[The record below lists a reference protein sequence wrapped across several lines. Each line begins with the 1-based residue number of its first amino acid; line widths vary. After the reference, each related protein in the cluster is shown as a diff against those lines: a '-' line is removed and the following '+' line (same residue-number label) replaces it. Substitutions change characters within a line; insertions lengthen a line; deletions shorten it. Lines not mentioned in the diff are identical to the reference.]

1 MELSSIGEQ
10 VFAVESITKKRVR
23 KGNVEY
29 LLKWQGWPPNT
40 LTGELATTVRH
51 LVHFR
56 NVKSPSRSSVN
67 PIPHASKTEG
77 YSTWE
82 PEDHILD
89 PRLVLAYEEKEE
101 KDRALAYRRKGLR
114 PRRLVLRNIYAMD
127 LRSAHKVP
135 DTPRLRLSLT
145 RSMGSELDQGSL
157 PYRAGE
163 GGSVY
168 RRLARRKNKQ
178 RVSKPV
184 SDNNSLQPLTRIQDP
199 MEHEWQGAEERPE
212 SELTTDTR
220 HSRSECSSPMMEQEV
235 EEPTDRVESCGS
247 ALGSG
252 DETLGGGALLR
263 VTGAWYRS
271 EGRNSET
278 GQEHIDRTDQS
289 ESCVSAEGP
298 KDNISNRLVD
308 SDTEVELGTDTLID
322 MVERLGTANVIER
335 VEGLGTD
342 YFIDRV
348 EEMGG
353 HILIDRDSTS
363 VVDVGDETVA
373 DGSVVCTDV
382 EVAEEVVENYTKQ
395 QGEEVVTQCP
405 DSSGAEVNPGKVIVT
420 DVTINS
426 LTVTFKEA
434 LAAEGFF
441 KS

>member
-29 LLKWQGWPPNT
+29 LLKWQGWPP
-40 LTGELATTVRH
+40 
-51 LVHFR
+51 
-56 NVKSPSRSSVN
+56 K
-67 PIPHASKTEG
+67 

-168 RRLARRKNKQ
+168 PRLARRKNKQ

-220 HSRSECSSPMMEQEV
+220 HSRSECSYPMMEQEV
-235 EEPTDRVESCGS
+235 ESTTDRVESCGS
-247 ALGSG
+247 TLGSG
-252 DETLGGGALLR
+252 DETLGRGALLR
-263 VTGAWYRS
+263 VTGAGYRS
-271 EGRNSET
+271 EGGTSET
-278 GQEHIDRTDQS
+278 GQEQMDRTDQS

-298 KDNISNRLVD
+298 EDLNISNRLVD

-322 MVERLGTANVIER
+322 RVERLGTANAIER

-348 EEMGG
+348 EMGT

-363 VVDVGDETVA
+363 VVDVGDETMA

-382 EVAEEVVENYTKQ
+382 EVAEEVVENDTKQ

-420 DVTINS
+420 YVTINS

>member
-1 MELSSIGEQ
+1 MMDWGIW
-10 VFAVESITKKRVR
+10 
-23 KGNVEY
+23 GNVEY
-29 LLKWQGWPPNT
+29 LLKWQGWPP
-40 LTGELATTVRH
+40 
-51 LVHFR
+51 
-56 NVKSPSRSSVN
+56 K
-67 PIPHASKTEG
+67 

-89 PRLVLAYEEKEE
+89 PRLVVAYEEKEE

-114 PRRLVLRNIYAMD
+114 PRRLVLRSSLLLQNIYAMD

-235 EEPTDRVESCGS
+235 EESTDRVESCGS

-263 VTGAWYRS
+263 VTGAGYRS
-271 EGRNSET
+271 EGGTSEA
-278 GQEHIDRTDQS
+278 GQEQMDRTDQS
-289 ESCVSAEGP
+289 ESCVSAQGP

-308 SDTEVELGTDTLID
+308 SATEVELGTDTLID
-322 MVERLGTANVIER
+322 KVERLGTVNVIER

-348 EEMGG
+348 EEMGT

-382 EVAEEVVENYTKQ
+382 EVAEEVVENDTKQ

-441 KS
+441 KG

>member
-1 MELSSIGEQ
+1 MMDWGIC
-10 VFAVESITKKRVR
+10 
-23 KGNVEY
+23 GNVEY
-29 LLKWQGWPPNT
+29 LLKWQGWPP
-40 LTGELATTVRH
+40 
-51 LVHFR
+51 
-56 NVKSPSRSSVN
+56 K
-67 PIPHASKTEG
+67 

-114 PRRLVLRNIYAMD
+114 PRRLILRSSLLLQNIYAMD

-157 PYRAGE
+157 PFRAGE

-178 RVSKPV
+178 RVPKPV

-220 HSRSECSSPMMEQEV
+220 ENSLFRHSQSECSSPMMEQEV
-235 EEPTDRVESCGS
+235 ESSTDRVESCGS

-263 VTGAWYRS
+263 VTGAGYRS
-271 EGRNSET
+271 EGRTSET
-278 GQEHIDRTDQS
+278 GQEQIDRTDQS

-308 SDTEVELGTDTLID
+308 SATEVELGTDTLID
-322 MVERLGTANVIER
+322 KVERLGTANVIE
-335 VEGLGTD
+335 GLGTY
-342 YFIDRV
+342 YFIDSV
-348 EEMGG
+348 EEMGT

-363 VVDVGDETVA
+363 VVDVGDKTVS

-382 EVAEEVVENYTKQ
+382 EVAEEVVENDTKQ

-441 KS
+441 KG

>member
-1 MELSSIGEQ
+1 
-10 VFAVESITKKRVR
+10 
-23 KGNVEY
+23 
-29 LLKWQGWPPNT
+29 
-40 LTGELATTVRH
+40 
-51 LVHFR
+51 
-56 NVKSPSRSSVN
+56 
-67 PIPHASKTEG
+67 
-77 YSTWE
+77 
-82 PEDHILD
+82 
-89 PRLVLAYEEKEE
+89 
-101 KDRALAYRRKGLR
+101 
-114 PRRLVLRNIYAMD
+114 MD

-157 PYRAGE
+157 PFRAGE

-178 RVSKPV
+178 RVPKPV

-220 HSRSECSSPMMEQEV
+220 ENSLFRHSQSECSSPMMEQEV
-235 EEPTDRVESCGS
+235 ESSTDRVESCGS

-263 VTGAWYRS
+263 VTGAGYRS
-271 EGRNSET
+271 EGRTSET
-278 GQEHIDRTDQS
+278 GQEQIDRTDQS

-308 SDTEVELGTDTLID
+308 SATEVELGTDTLID
-322 MVERLGTANVIER
+322 KVERLGTANVIE
-335 VEGLGTD
+335 GLGTY
-342 YFIDRV
+342 YFIDSV
-348 EEMGG
+348 EEMGT

-363 VVDVGDETVA
+363 VVDVGDKTVS

-382 EVAEEVVENYTKQ
+382 EVAEEVVENDTKQ

-441 KS
+441 KG

>member
-29 LLKWQGWPPNT
+29 LLKWQGWPP
-40 LTGELATTVRH
+40 
-51 LVHFR
+51 
-56 NVKSPSRSSVN
+56 K
-67 PIPHASKTEG
+67 

-220 HSRSECSSPMMEQEV
+220 ENSQFRHSRSECSSPMMEQEV

-271 EGRNSET
+271 EGRTSET
-278 GQEHIDRTDQS
+278 GQEQIDRTDQS

-308 SDTEVELGTDTLID
+308 SATEVELGTDTLID
-322 MVERLGTANVIER
+322 KVERLGTDNVIER

-382 EVAEEVVENYTKQ
+382 EVAEEVVENDTKQ
-395 QGEEVVTQCP
+395 QGGEVVTQCP

>member
-1 MELSSIGEQ
+1 MMDWGIC
-10 VFAVESITKKRVR
+10 
-23 KGNVEY
+23 GNVEY

-114 PRRLVLRNIYAMD
+114 PRRLILRNIYAMD

-157 PYRAGE
+157 PFRAGE

-178 RVSKPV
+178 RVPKPV

-220 HSRSECSSPMMEQEV
+220 ENSLFRHSQSECSSPMMEQEV
-235 EEPTDRVESCGS
+235 ESSTDRVESCGS

-263 VTGAWYRS
+263 VTGAGYRS
-271 EGRNSET
+271 EGRTSET
-278 GQEHIDRTDQS
+278 GQEQIDRTDQS

-308 SDTEVELGTDTLID
+308 SATEVELGTDTLID
-322 MVERLGTANVIER
+322 KVERLGTANVIE
-335 VEGLGTD
+335 GLGTY
-342 YFIDRV
+342 YFIDSV
-348 EEMGG
+348 EEMGT

-363 VVDVGDETVA
+363 VVDVGDKTVS

-382 EVAEEVVENYTKQ
+382 EVAEEVVENDTKQ

-441 KS
+441 KG

>member
-29 LLKWQGWPPNT
+29 LLKWQGWPP
-40 LTGELATTVRH
+40 
-51 LVHFR
+51 
-56 NVKSPSRSSVN
+56 K
-67 PIPHASKTEG
+67 

-114 PRRLVLRNIYAMD
+114 PRRLVLRSSLLLQNIYAMD

-271 EGRNSET
+271 EGRTSET
-278 GQEHIDRTDQS
+278 GQEQIDRTDQS

-308 SDTEVELGTDTLID
+308 SATEVELGTDTLID
-322 MVERLGTANVIER
+322 KVERLGTDNVIER

-382 EVAEEVVENYTKQ
+382 EVAEEVVENDTKQ
-395 QGEEVVTQCP
+395 QGGEVVTQCP

>member
-29 LLKWQGWPPNT
+29 LLKWQGWPP
-40 LTGELATTVRH
+40 
-51 LVHFR
+51 
-56 NVKSPSRSSVN
+56 K
-67 PIPHASKTEG
+67 

-114 PRRLVLRNIYAMD
+114 PRRLVLRSSLLLQNIYAMD

-271 EGRNSET
+271 EGRTSET
-278 GQEHIDRTDQS
+278 GQEQIDRTDQS
-289 ESCVSAEGP
+289 ESCVSAVGP

-322 MVERLGTANVIER
+322 KVERLGTANVIER

-353 HILIDRDSTS
+353 HILIDRDITS
-363 VVDVGDETVA
+363 VVDVRDETVA

-382 EVAEEVVENYTKQ
+382 EVAEEVVENDTKQ

>member
-29 LLKWQGWPPNT
+29 LLKWQGWPP
-40 LTGELATTVRH
+40 
-51 LVHFR
+51 
-56 NVKSPSRSSVN
+56 K
-67 PIPHASKTEG
+67 

-114 PRRLVLRNIYAMD
+114 PRRLVLRSSLLLQNIYAMD

-168 RRLARRKNKQ
+168 PRLARRKNKQ

-220 HSRSECSSPMMEQEV
+220 HSRSECSYPMMEQEV
-235 EEPTDRVESCGS
+235 ESTTDRVESCGS
-247 ALGSG
+247 TLGSG

-263 VTGAWYRS
+263 VTGAGYRS
-271 EGRNSET
+271 EGGTSET
-278 GQEHIDRTDQS
+278 GQEQMDRTDQS

-298 KDNISNRLVD
+298 EDLNISNRLVD

-322 MVERLGTANVIER
+322 RVERLGTANAIER

-348 EEMGG
+348 EEMGT

-382 EVAEEVVENYTKQ
+382 EVAEEVVENDTKR

-405 DSSGAEVNPGKVIVT
+405 DRSGAEVNPGKVIVT
-420 DVTINS
+420 YVTINS

>member
-1 MELSSIGEQ
+1 MELSSLGEQ

-29 LLKWQGWPPNT
+29 LLKWQGWPP
-40 LTGELATTVRH
+40 
-51 LVHFR
+51 
-56 NVKSPSRSSVN
+56 K
-67 PIPHASKTEG
+67 

-220 HSRSECSSPMMEQEV
+220 ENSLFRHSRSECSSPMMEQEV

-271 EGRNSET
+271 EGRTSET
-278 GQEHIDRTDQS
+278 GQEQIDRTDQS

-308 SDTEVELGTDTLID
+308 SATEVELGTDTLID
-322 MVERLGTANVIER
+322 KVERLGTANVIER

-382 EVAEEVVENYTKQ
+382 EVAEEVVENDTKQ

>member
-29 LLKWQGWPPNT
+29 LLKWQGWPP
-40 LTGELATTVRH
+40 
-51 LVHFR
+51 
-56 NVKSPSRSSVN
+56 K
-67 PIPHASKTEG
+67 

-114 PRRLVLRNIYAMD
+114 PRRLVLRSSLLLQNIYAMD

-235 EEPTDRVESCGS
+235 ESTTDRVESCGS

-252 DETLGGGALLR
+252 DETLGGGALLT
-263 VTGAWYRS
+263 VTGAGYS
-271 EGRNSET
+271 SDGGTSET
-278 GQEHIDRTDQS
+278 GQEQMDRTDQS

-298 KDNISNRLVD
+298 KYLNISNRLVD
-308 SDTEVELGTDTLID
+308 SATEVELGTDTLID
-322 MVERLGTANVIER
+322 KVERLGTANAIER

-348 EEMGG
+348 EEMGT

-363 VVDVGDETVA
+363 VVDVGDETVS

-382 EVAEEVVENYTKQ
+382 EVAEEVVENDTKQ

-405 DSSGAEVNPGKVIVT
+405 DSSGTEVNPGKVIVT

-441 KS
+441 KG

>member
-1 MELSSIGEQ
+1 MMDWGIC
-10 VFAVESITKKRVR
+10 
-23 KGNVEY
+23 GNVEY
-29 LLKWQGWPPNT
+29 LLKWQGWPP
-40 LTGELATTVRH
+40 
-51 LVHFR
+51 
-56 NVKSPSRSSVN
+56 K
-67 PIPHASKTEG
+67 

-114 PRRLVLRNIYAMD
+114 PRRLILRSSLLLQNIYAMD

-135 DTPRLRLSLT
+135 DTPRMRLSLT

-157 PYRAGE
+157 PFRAGE

-178 RVSKPV
+178 RVPKPV

-220 HSRSECSSPMMEQEV
+220 HSQSECSSPMMEQEV
-235 EEPTDRVESCGS
+235 ESSTDRVESCGS

-252 DETLGGGALLR
+252 DETLGGGVLLR
-263 VTGAWYRS
+263 VTGAGYRS
-271 EGRNSET
+271 EGRTSET
-278 GQEHIDRTDQS
+278 GQEQIDRTDQS

-308 SDTEVELGTDTLID
+308 SATEVELGTDTLID
-322 MVERLGTANVIER
+322 KVERLGTANVIE
-335 VEGLGTD
+335 GLGTY

-348 EEMGG
+348 EEMGT

-363 VVDVGDETVA
+363 VVDVGDKTMS

-382 EVAEEVVENYTKQ
+382 EVAEEVVENDTKQ

-441 KS
+441 KG

>member
-1 MELSSIGEQ
+1 MDWGIW
-10 VFAVESITKKRVR
+10 VKKNCC
-23 KGNVEY
+23 GNVEY
-29 LLKWQGWPPNT
+29 LLKWQGWPP
-40 LTGELATTVRH
+40 
-51 LVHFR
+51 
-56 NVKSPSRSSVN
+56 K
-67 PIPHASKTEG
+67 

-235 EEPTDRVESCGS
+235 ESTTDRVESCGS

-252 DETLGGGALLR
+252 DETLGGGALLT
-263 VTGAWYRS
+263 VTGAGYS
-271 EGRNSET
+271 SDGGTSET
-278 GQEHIDRTDQS
+278 GQEQMDRTDQS

-298 KDNISNRLVD
+298 KYLNISNRLVD
-308 SDTEVELGTDTLID
+308 SATEVELGTDTLID
-322 MVERLGTANVIER
+322 KVERLGTANAIER

-348 EEMGG
+348 EEMGT

-363 VVDVGDETVA
+363 VVDVGDETVS

-382 EVAEEVVENYTKQ
+382 EVAEEVVENDTKQ

-405 DSSGAEVNPGKVIVT
+405 DSSGTEVNPGKVIVT

-441 KS
+441 KG

>member
-29 LLKWQGWPPNT
+29 LLKWQGWPP
-40 LTGELATTVRH
+40 
-51 LVHFR
+51 
-56 NVKSPSRSSVN
+56 K
-67 PIPHASKTEG
+67 

-89 PRLVLAYEEKEE
+89 PRLVLAYEEKEK

-114 PRRLVLRNIYAMD
+114 PRRLVLRSSLLLQNIYAMD

-163 GGSVY
+163 GGSIY
-168 RRLARRKNKQ
+168 PRLARRKNKQ

-220 HSRSECSSPMMEQEV
+220 HSRSECSYPMMEQEV
-235 EEPTDRVESCGS
+235 ESTPDRVESCGS
-247 ALGSG
+247 TLGSG

-263 VTGAWYRS
+263 VTVAGYRS
-271 EGRNSET
+271 EGGTSET
-278 GQEHIDRTDQS
+278 GQEQMDRTDQS

-298 KDNISNRLVD
+298 EDLNISNRLVD

-322 MVERLGTANVIER
+322 RVERLGTANAIER

-348 EEMGG
+348 EEMGT

-382 EVAEEVVENYTKQ
+382 EVAEEVVENDTKQ

-405 DSSGAEVNPGKVIVT
+405 NSSGAEVNPGKVIVT
-420 DVTINS
+420 YVTINS

>member
-29 LLKWQGWPPNT
+29 LLKWQGWPP
-40 LTGELATTVRH
+40 
-51 LVHFR
+51 
-56 NVKSPSRSSVN
+56 K
-67 PIPHASKTEG
+67 

-220 HSRSECSSPMMEQEV
+220 ENSLFRHSRSECSSPMMEQEV
-235 EEPTDRVESCGS
+235 EEPTDRVEGCGS

-252 DETLGGGALLR
+252 DETLGGRALLR

-271 EGRNSET
+271 EGRTSET
-278 GQEHIDRTDQS
+278 GQEQIDRTDQS

-322 MVERLGTANVIER
+322 KVERLGTANVIER

-382 EVAEEVVENYTKQ
+382 EVAEEVVENDTKQ